1 MQFKLKQ
8 RTVNFQKVEKFAED
22 RKIRITKLVTLFT
35 QLFLEG
41 TVFYAVMEP
50 LLNFVS
56 STDAQNWKSGVFNF
70 CDRLATAALQYV
82 SR

>member
-22 RKIRITKLVTLFT
+22 RMIRITKLVTLFT

-41 TVFYAVMEP
+41 TGFYAVMESP
-50 LLNFVS
+50 
-56 STDAQNWKSGVFNF
+56 
-70 CDRLATAALQYV
+70 
-82 SR
+82 